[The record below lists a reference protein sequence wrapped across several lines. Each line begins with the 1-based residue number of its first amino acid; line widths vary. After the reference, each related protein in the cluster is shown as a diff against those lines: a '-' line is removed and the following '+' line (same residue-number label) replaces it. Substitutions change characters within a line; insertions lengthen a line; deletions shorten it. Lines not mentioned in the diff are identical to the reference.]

1 MARKKEGLEKAPRHG
16 VVWLFIIILLAVFG
30 GIILAAMFVFGAFG
44 GLGNVAVIEIRG
56 VIQGDKSGGVFG
68 TPVTSSKEIVQ
79 LIEKAEKNPLI
90 KAVVV
95 EINSPG
101 GSAVASAEIADA
113 LKKSKKPV
121 VSVIREIG
129 ASGGYWIAS
138 ASDRIFAHR
147 LSMTGSIGVI
157 SSYLEFAGFLDRYNV
172 TYRRLVAGK
181 YKDAGSPYKELTPEE
196 ELLYQQKLD
205 MLYDAFVS
213 EVALNRNLD
222 KRKVRELATG
232 FVYLGTEAKEDGLID
247 EFGGIDEAKEYLK
260 RLLNVK
266 IELVPYKKKAS
277 LMDILSEVMS
287 NQMYRIGTGIGEG
300 LFNSARMYSYPQ
312 PALA

>member
-16 VVWLFIIILLAVFG
+16 VVWLFVIILLAVFG
-30 GIILAAMFVFGAFG
+30 GIILVAMFVFGAFG
-44 GLGNVAVIEIRG
+44 GLGNVAVIEIKG

-68 TPVTSSKEIVQ
+68 MPVTSSKEIVQ

-90 KAVVV
+90 KAVVI

-157 SSYLEFAGFLDRYNV
+157 SSYLEFAGFLDKYNV

-196 ELLYQQKLD
+196 EMLYQQKLD

-222 KRKVRELATG
+222 KKKVRELATG

-287 NQMYRIGTGIGEG
+287 SQMYRIGAGIGEG